1 MVGVTLKPRFRWI
14 VKMVQEWKYRGYNIE
29 QLKSMSLEQF
39 LQLLP
44 SRPRRSLNR
53 GISEEKRKL
62 LDEVRHISDVTSGK
76 KSPIRTHARDM
87 IILPYMVGLSIHIHN
102 GKEFVALDIKPQMVG
117 HYLGEY
123 VITNK
128 KVVHGTP
135 GIGASRSSLYVPLK

>member
-1 MVGVTLKPRFRWI
+1 MPKEFR
-14 VKMVQEWKYRGYNIE
+14 YRGY
-29 QLKSMSLEQF
+29 SLEQLNNMSTESI

-44 SRPRRSLNR
+44 SRARRSLNR
-53 GISEEKRKL
+53 GISDDKRKVL
-62 LDEVRHISDVTSGK
+62 EDIRTSKEGKTEV
-76 KSPIRTHARDM
+76 PIKTHARDM
-87 IILPYMVGLSIHIHN
+87 LILPVMVGSTVAVHS
-102 GKEFVALDIKPQMVG
+102 GKEFVSLEIKADMIG

>member
-1 MVGVTLKPRFRWI
+1 MPKEFR
-14 VKMVQEWKYRGYNIE
+14 YRGYTID
-29 QLKSMSLEQF
+29 QLNSMSTEAI

-44 SRPRRSLNR
+44 SRARRSLNR
-53 GISEEKRKL
+53 GISEDKRKL
-62 LDEVRHISDVTSGK
+62 LEDIRAQREGK
-76 KSPIRTHARDM
+76 LDGQIKTHARDM
-87 IILPYMVGLSIHIHN
+87 LILPVMVGATVSVYT
-102 GKEFVALDIKPQMVG
+102 GREFVPLEVKPEMIG